1 MAVTSTAMTMMGVAL
16 AGCPGVVVNDY
27 VQHNNYVRGEEDY
40 AIRHGAIRVEVAGD
54 TLGLP
59 PPQFAA
65 RVVEEM
71 RRSYRPAG
79 GTYTL
84 DASRETD
91 PRYRIVM
98 MFHPHPAVSANDVC
112 SAPAPYQPAPRAP
125 GERLRL
131 LAAFCS
137 GNLAL
142 SEAYGWAAGV
152 NGALSS
158 NFPALVHR
166 VTMAVFPKHDLRL
179 EGSGGS
185 FP

>member
-1 MAVTSTAMTMMGVAL
+1 MTVAGLAILL

-40 AIRHGAIRVEVAGD
+40 AMRNGEMRVEVAGD

-71 RRSYRPAG
+71 RQSYRPVG

-98 MFHPHPAVSANDVC
+98 MFHPAPAVSANNVC
-112 SAPAPYQPAPRAP
+112 AAPAPYRPAPRAP

-131 LAAFCS
+131 LAAFCG

-142 SEAYGWAAGV
+142 SEAYGWGSDVTGV
-152 NGALSS
+152 PSP
-158 NFPALVHR
+158 NFPDLVRR
-166 VTMAVFPKHDLRL
+166 VTLALFPKHDVRQ
-179 EGSGGS
+179 ETGGGS